1 MLLPNLGGSGE
12 NFFSI
17 GIVIWLS
24 VSVATAADGSSLKC
38 NVSKFTSTSNQ
49 DDVESHFINANMQ
62 KVFDIFESK
71 NNFTV
76 IGQSRDIKPY
86 KREYEILHRGTHG
99 SYAVGDSTTS
109 FETLVVQQ
117 DNRFDGK
124 PITAAVTVQSSS
136 SVNTWLLT
144 CIKLK

>member
-1 MLLPNLGGSGE
+1 M
-12 NFFSI
+12 
-17 GIVIWLS
+17 S
-24 VSVATAADGSSLKC
+24 VSVATASDGSILKC
-38 NVSKFTSTSNQ
+38 SVSNFTSTSNQ
-49 DDVESHFINANMQ
+49 DDVESRFINANMQ

-86 KREYEILHRGTHG
+86 KREYQILHRGTHG

-117 DNRFDGK
+117 NHGFHGK
-124 PITAAVTVQSSS
+124 PVTAAVTVQSSS
-136 SVNTWLLT
+136 SVNTWILT
-144 CIKLK
+144 CINNT